1 MIPRGLRIIFMG
13 TPGFAVPCLQY
24 LLEAGY
30 PIVGV
35 VTAPDKPG
43 GRGLKQMI
51 SSPVKQFA
59 QSHHL
64 PLFQPASLKSKSFL
78 SELRGLNADLQV
90 VVAFRM
96 LPEVVWGMPPQGT
109 INLHGSLLPAYRG
122 AAPIQWAII
131 RGETRTGVTTFQM
144 QHEIDT
150 GAILFQRDIPILEG
164 DDAGTLHDRMMH
176 VGAGLILATVD
187 QLCLGP
193 IPALKQDQA
202 SASHAPKL
210 HHADGMISW
219 NQPVRMI
226 YNLIRG
232 LSPFPGAYTHAEG
245 TEWKILKSRIHSH
258 DVKTTPGIIAVQ
270 DKKLLIQTGDGQL
283 EILEAQLAGKRRMS
297 ARELIN
303 GYPVRDWLLT

>member
-1 MIPRGLRIIFMG
+1 MISRSLRIVFMG
-13 TPGFAVPCLQY
+13 TPGFAVPSLQY

-59 QSHHL
+59 LEHHL
-64 PLFQPASLKSKSFL
+64 PIFQPASLKAKSFL
-78 SELRGLNADLQV
+78 KDLHELHADLQV

-96 LPEVVWGMPPQGT
+96 LPEVVWDMPPKGT

-150 GAILFQRDIPILEG
+150 GAILFQRDIPILED
-164 DDAGTLHDRMMH
+164 DDASALHDRMMH
-176 VGAGLILATVD
+176 VGAGLILSTVD

-193 IPALKQDQA
+193 IPTLTQDIAL
-202 SASHAPKL
+202 ASHAPKL
-210 HHADGMISW
+210 HHEDGVIHW
-219 NQPVRMI
+219 NQPVRTI

-232 LSPFPGAYTHAEG
+232 LSPYPGAYTHAEG
-245 TEWKILKSRIHSH
+245 IEWKILKSRIHSH
-258 DVKTTPGIIAVQ
+258 DINTAPGIITVLE
-270 DKKLLIQTGDGQL
+270 KKLLIQTGDGQL
-283 EILEAQLAGKRRMS
+283 EILEAQLAGKRRMT